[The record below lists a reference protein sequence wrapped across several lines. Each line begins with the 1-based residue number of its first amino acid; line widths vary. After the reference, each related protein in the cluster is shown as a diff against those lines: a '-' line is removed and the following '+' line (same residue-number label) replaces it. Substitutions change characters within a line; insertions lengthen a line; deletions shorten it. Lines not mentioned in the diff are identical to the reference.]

1 VASESNSG
9 RSLIQSRQSMRNR
22 GILLA
27 WLVIELKFS
36 SVINFT
42 LENEHNLPD
51 CTGVNTGVTLVN
63 SESKLLVSVALVM
76 VGRKGG

>member
-1 VASESNSG
+1 MIGESNLD
-9 RSLIQSRQSMRNR
+9 RSLIRSRQSMRSH

-27 WLVIELKFS
+27 WLVIELEVS
-36 SVINFT
+36 LVINFT

-76 VGRKGG
+76 AGRNGG